1 MQVGYKNKSGMSK
14 PVTDKWFVDYAA
26 LLSELSIKDV
36 ASHIQNLDESGF
48 QDHFIPKKALGERSA
63 SHCSR

>member
-1 MQVGYKNKSGMSK
+1 M
-14 PVTDKWFVDYAA
+14 TDKWFVDDAA